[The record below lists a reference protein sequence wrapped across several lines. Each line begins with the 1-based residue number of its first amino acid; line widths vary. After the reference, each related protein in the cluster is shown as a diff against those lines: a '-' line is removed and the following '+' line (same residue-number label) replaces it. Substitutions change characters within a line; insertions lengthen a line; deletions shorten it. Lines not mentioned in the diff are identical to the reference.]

1 MPFSNDAGLVASLLQ
16 ELWEGLLRTVKPAC
30 VVGESVHMAELHA
43 QITRVQVLEAQCQT
57 ERQRAEEL
65 VRQAEENHRQALL
78 AQEERFRE
86 SQALAERNQRQAF
99 EAQEARFQETL
110 QKVTLELKST
120 TDEMLKQRQQEFS
133 TTSAQNIGQI
143 VNPLKESLETMR
155 RTMDDSNLRH
165 TALSSAMKQQI
176 EQLMKQSEAAR
187 LSAEEL
193 ARVFKHGSK
202 IQGDWGETLL
212 CELLDAHGLVNGVHY
227 DTQITM
233 RDAKGSV
240 LKNEQGSMLRPD
252 VIMHL
257 DQKREI
263 IIDSKVSLTAFMD
276 YVNAETEEERQQ
288 YLKAHVD
295 SLQKHVM
302 ELSKKDYSSFVCS
315 PKVCMDYVIMF
326 VPHTGAL
333 WTALNAQPNMW
344 RKAMEKNVFIADEQT
359 LFAALRII
367 SLTWTQIAQAEN
379 HEKVYALANEMLD
392 RVGQFMRRYQ
402 AIGKALDNAQTA
414 YEDAEKKLQPNGQSI
429 LQTCAKLQKLGA
441 KQSSTNPLP
450 QIENFIKEQ

>member
-1 MPFSNDAGLVASLLQ
+1 MLSIWIVFPLGILL
-16 ELWEGLLRTVKPAC
+16 GAAI
-30 VVGESVHMAELHA
+30 VGVMYFKQKSAHTAELHA

-65 VRQAEENHRQALL
+65 VKQAEQNH
-78 AQEERFRE
+78 
-86 SQALAERNQRQAF
+86 RQAF

-133 TTSAQNIGQI
+133 ASSAQNIGQI
-143 VNPLKESLETMR
+143 VTPLKESLESMR
-155 RTMDDSNLRH
+155 RTMDDSTLRH

-187 LSAEEL
+187 HSAEEL

-202 IQGDWGETLL
+202 IQGDWGETVL

-233 RDAKGSV
+233 RDAKGV
-240 LKNEQGSMLRPD
+240 ALKNEHGGMLRPD

-257 DQKREI
+257 DQQREI

-276 YVNAETEEERQQ
+276 YVNAESEEERQQ

-295 SLQKHVM
+295 SLQKHVTG
-302 ELSKKDYSSFVCS
+302 LAKKDYASFVCS

-326 VPHTGAL
+326 VPHSGAL

-392 RVGQFMRRYQ
+392 RVGQFMKRYQ

-414 YEDAEKKLQPNGQSI
+414 YEDAEKKLQPTGQSI

-441 KQSSTNPLP
+441 KQSNTNPLP
-450 QIENFIKEQ
+450 QIDNLIEEQ

>member
-1 MPFSNDAGLVASLLQ
+1 MLSIWIVFPLGILL
-16 ELWEGLLRTVKPAC
+16 GAAI
-30 VVGESVHMAELHA
+30 VGVMYFKQKSAHTAELHA

-65 VRQAEENHRQALL
+65 VKQAEQNH
-78 AQEERFRE
+78 
-86 SQALAERNQRQAF
+86 RQAF

-133 TTSAQNIGQI
+133 ASSAQNIGQI
-143 VNPLKESLETMR
+143 VTPLKESLESMR
-155 RTMDDSNLRH
+155 RTMDDSTLRH

-187 LSAEEL
+187 HSAEEL

-202 IQGDWGETLL
+202 IQGDWGETVL

-233 RDAKGSV
+233 RDAKGTV

-257 DQKREI
+257 DQQREI

-402 AIGKALDNAQTA
+402 AIGKAA

-450 QIENFIKEQ
+450 QIENFIEEQ